1 MALNGGGE
9 GVCINP
15 RNESSKIS
23 LEVLTHIFYFCVAS
37 LNREHRTYM
46 ISLLPPPPS
55 LKFTYFWTIWHEDQ
69 SLKIL
74 LKSIQ
79 K

>member
-15 RNESSKIS
+15 RSESSKIS

-46 ISLLPPPPS
+46 RGGAKYSSDDIKLREVAKYP
-55 LKFTYFWTIWHEDQ
+55 KY
-69 SLKIL
+69 
-74 LKSIQ
+74 
-79 K
+79 

>member
-15 RNESSKIS
+15 RSESSKIS

-46 ISLLPPPPS
+46 IYG
-55 LKFTYFWTIWHEDQ
+55 K
-69 SLKIL
+69 KIEEVQRCP
-74 LKSIQ
+74 KY
-79 K
+79 